1 MFLTYFGKKGQC
13 CGQEILG
20 SFFCSLNS
28 KRQADGPLASRQKLN
43 VAF

>member
-20 SFFCSLNS
+20 SFCLLLDS
-28 KRQADGPLASRQKLN
+28 KRQADGLLALRQKLN